1 MTLDMK
7 FDIRVNVLTTITV
20 QLTNVFKVAD
30 F

>member
-20 QLTNVFKVAD
+20 QLTNVFKVAN